1 MLQAQAQLDQLVHG
15 MITAINDT
23 LCPNTTL
30 GELTGNTASLT
41 GTDENGNTVTITSG
55 MKVLDTKNC
64 STGSDKQIPPQEL
77 FTRLGTERYTKVS
90 VQETDANGNTV
101 TNDYYV
107 YNEESET
114 DTSKQYTL
122 ASVSVNDKL
131 VEQAVL
137 EIDPVKQAELTSQ
150 AEQIFLDDAGIVPIF
165 ENSNT
170 SAVQSYVEGFQM
182 TAINSGYQF
191 NHLVVRK

>member
-1 MLQAQAQLDQLVHG
+1 
-15 MITAINDT
+15 
-23 LCPNTTL
+23 
-30 GELTGNTASLT
+30 
-41 GTDENGNTVTITSG
+41 

-90 VQETDANGNTV
+90 VQETDANGNTI

-122 ASVSVNDKL
+122 AVSV
-131 VEQAVL
+131 
-137 EIDPVKQAELTSQ
+137 
-150 AEQIFLDDAGIVPIF
+150 
-165 ENSNT
+165 
-170 SAVQSYVEGFQM
+170 
-182 TAINSGYQF
+182 
-191 NHLVVRK
+191 